1 MSRAPVSERSP
12 FLAILLAA
20 VLPLSCGGLEHE
32 AEDPLSAFG
41 ETKGVGGSA
50 PGPGEAPAP
59 ENTSDKT
66 ISEIIV
72 DCERHISAWQ
82 FARASANSQR
92 ELEQLQVL
100 EEAFARYVANEMDLV
115 REAALIG
122 EARARGV
129 ASTALGF
136 SGDPSVLPILLNN
149 LADPDQGVVANTLYG
164 LGMLAAPETPGGSL
178 SDAIQ
183 RQDASLEMVQ
193 NGVFAAARVAQAR
206 SRDEERGQRA
216 DGLDEVLIHL
226 LDRPEV
232 GIRAQAASGLGYARA
247 ESALPQLT
255 NLLVGDSESAVRMA
269 AAFALGEIGDSVSG
283 SVLIS
288 ALDDPTPG
296 VAGAARGA
304 LAKLYGRD
312 RGPDPKAWEPML
324 RD

>member
-1 MSRAPVSERSP
+1 MSRAPVSERLP
-12 FLAILLAA
+12 FLALLLTTT
-20 VLPLSCGGLEHE
+20 LPLSCGGLEHE
-32 AEDPLSAFG
+32 AEGPPAAFG
-41 ETKGVGGSA
+41 ETKSTGGSA
-50 PGPGEAPAP
+50 PNPGDTAAP
-59 ENTSDKT
+59 ESNSGKT
-66 ISEIIV
+66 VAEIIV

-100 EEAFARYVANEMDLV
+100 EEAFARYVTNEMDLV

-129 ASTALGF
+129 SSTALGF

-149 LADPDQGVVANTLYG
+149 LGDPDPGVVANTLYG

-178 SDAIQ
+178 NDAIQ
-183 RQDASLEMVQ
+183 RPDATLEIVQ

-206 SRDEERGQRA
+206 SRDEERGQRS
-216 DGLDEVLIHL
+216 DGLAEVLTHL

-232 GIRAQAASGLGYARA
+232 GIRAQAASGLGYAQA
-247 ESALPQLT
+247 AIALPQLT
-255 NLLVGDSESAVRMA
+255 NLLIGDAESAVRMA
-269 AAFALGEIGDSVSG
+269 AAFALGEIGDSISG
-283 SVLIS
+283 SVLVS

-312 RGPDPKAWEPML
+312 LGPDPKAWEPQL

>member
-1 MSRAPVSERSP
+1 MSRAPVSARTP
-12 FLAILLAA
+12 FLALLLAA
-20 VLPLSCGGLEHE
+20 MLPLSCGGLEHE
-32 AEDPLSAFG
+32 AEDPPLAFG
-41 ETKGVGGSA
+41 ETKRTDSST
-50 PGPGEAPAP
+50 PGPGDAPAP
-59 ENTSDKT
+59 ERTSDKT

-82 FARASANSQR
+82 FARSNANTQR
-92 ELEQLQVL
+92 ELEQLLVL

-122 EARARGV
+122 ETRARGV

-149 LADPDQGVVANTLYG
+149 LGDPDQGVVANTLYG

-178 SDAIQ
+178 NDAI
-183 RQDASLEMVQ
+183 RRPDATLEMVQ

-206 SRDEERGQRA
+206 SRDEKRGQRA
-216 DGLDEVLIHL
+216 DGLDEVLLHL
-226 LDRPEV
+226 LDRPEI
-232 GIRAQAASGLGYARA
+232 GIRAQAASGLGYAQA
-247 ESALPQLT
+247 ENAVPQLMS
-255 NLLVGDSESAVRMA
+255 LLVGDSESAVRMA
-269 AAFALGEIGDSVSG
+269 AAFALGEIGDSLAG
-283 SVLIS
+283 NVLVS
-288 ALDDPTPG
+288 ALEDPTPG

-312 RGPDPKAWEPML
+312 LGPDPKAWEPLL

>member
-12 FLAILLAA
+12 FLALLLAA

-32 AEDPLSAFG
+32 AEGPPSAFG

-59 ENTSDKT
+59 KNTSDKT

-82 FARASANSQR
+82 FARASASSQR

-122 EARARGV
+122 ETRARGV

-149 LADPDQGVVANTLYG
+149 LGDPDQGVVANTLYG

-178 SDAIQ
+178 GDAIQ

-206 SRDEERGQRA
+206 SRDEKRGQRA
-216 DGLDEVLIHL
+216 DGLDEVLLYL
-226 LDRPEV
+226 LDRPEI
-232 GIRAQAASGLGYARA
+232 GIRAQAASGLGYAKA
-247 ESALPQLT
+247 ENALPQLT

-269 AAFALGEIGDSVSG
+269 AAFALGEIGDSISG
-283 SVLIS
+283 NVLIS
-288 ALDDPTPG
+288 ALDDPVPG

-312 RGPDPKAWEPML
+312 LGPDPKAWEPML